1 MRTLLVLIVIIVAVS
16 PAAADVDAD
25 RGLLLEVCSRC
36 HSTDGYYFET
46 RSRKAW
52 SLTVRQMQTYFGE
65 KEFSDKEASRILRF
79 LIAHPFEDEPQMYS
93 PADEADEPD
102 VPWADESALPV
113 VDTPPTSVPASPP
126 APAPA
131 ASTQPTPVATT
142 SLTTPA
148 TPTRPAR
155 PLARRPKRNKATGI
169 AKTTGYVAV
178 GVLGAMIL
186 AGLTR
191 RKLGKAFRKLH
202 VLLAFVL
209 CGCTAIHVAVFLV
222 EYGTPAVL
230 WLWFGIAATAILAAT
245 QLSGMFRPGGG
256 RTFLRLHIAGAVATL
271 ALTVLHW
278 VWFYL

>member
-1 MRTLLVLIVIIVAVS
+1 MRTLLVLTVVMGAAS
-16 PAAADVDAD
+16 LAAADVDTD
-25 RGLLLEVCSRC
+25 RDLLLETCSRC
-36 HSTDGYYFET
+36 HSIDGYYLEG

-65 KEFSDKEASRILRF
+65 KEFSDKEAGRILRF
-79 LIAHPFEDEPQMYS
+79 LVEHPFETEPKMYS
-93 PADEADEPD
+93 RADEAYEPD
-102 VPWADESALPV
+102 VPWADESALPTE
-113 VDTPPTSVPASPP
+113 DTPPTPPPTSPP
-126 APAPA
+126 APVPTT
-131 ASTQPTPVATT
+131 STQPAPSAAAALTTLTATT
-142 SLTTPA
+142 
-148 TPTRPAR
+148 RPV
-155 PLARRPKRNKATGI
+155 RRPVRMRSRGKATGI

-178 GVLGAMIL
+178 GVLVAMIL

-202 VLLAFVL
+202 VVLAFAL
-209 CGCTAIHVAVFLV
+209 CACTAIHVAVFLV

-245 QLSGMFRPGGG
+245 QLSGMLRPGGG
-256 RTFLRLHIAGAVATL
+256 KTFLRLHIAGAVATL